1 MAYWLLQK
9 FNALNIRNS
18 LQLQLRA
25 TCIMISASNQ
35 VNKDDAA
42 IKMVNFNPH
51 YGRWMD
57 GLPNLTDPP
66 LLGTS
71 LTAVHPRKG
80 ILVNT
85 TEGTVA
91 ARQPVY
97 YLQMDDL
104 RLGHAQ
110 GISGRCFQVP
120 LVPLR
125 AQCLIKLLQIQW

>member
-1 MAYWLLQK
+1 MLRDVWNEGNGWNNGVLA
-9 FNALNIRNS
+9 AANIQCAQYSKLAAITIAGNVYNDIC
-18 LQLQLRA
+18 LYY
-25 TCIMISASNQ
+25 Q
-35 VNKDDAA
+35 VKEDDAA
-42 IKMVNFNPH
+42 IKMVNFNPE
-51 YGRWMD
+51 YGRWTE

-85 TEGTVA
+85 TEGTAA

-110 GISGRCFQVP
+110 GISGRCF
-120 LVPLR
+120 
-125 AQCLIKLLQIQW
+125 